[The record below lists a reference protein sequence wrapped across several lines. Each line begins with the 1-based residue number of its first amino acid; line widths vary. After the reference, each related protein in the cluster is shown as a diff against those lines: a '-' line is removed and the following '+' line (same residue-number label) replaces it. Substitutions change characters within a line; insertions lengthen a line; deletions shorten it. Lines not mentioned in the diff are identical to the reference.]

1 MLEKYR
7 ATIHGNT
14 IEWDGNPPK
23 GVDLNEVITVDV
35 TLVQTSAADFKAPNG
50 RKAVE
55 ALEKLAAMGGVKS
68 IPNPDEWLRETRKD
82 RPLPGRE

>member
-14 IEWDGNPPK
+14 IEWNGRAPK
-23 GVDLNEVITVDV
+23 GIDLNEAITVDV
-35 TLVQTSAADFKAPNG
+35 TLVDEGAAQLKVPNG
-50 RKAVE
+50 KRAVD
-55 ALEKLAAMGGVKS
+55 ALDKLAAAGGVKS
-68 IPNPDEWLRETRKD
+68 IPNPDEWLREIRKD